1 MFMVE
6 PPFQIGDIIKLK
18 GKYHE
23 SGRYA
28 IVIEINRAESFGDG
42 GWISFD
48 YLVMNEK
55 EQLIHITE
63 SCVEVVYSRI
73 MRKK

>member
-1 MFMVE
+1 MARPE
-6 PPFQIGDIIKLK
+6 LKIGDVVKLK
-18 GKYHE
+18 TRYAG
-23 SGRYA
+23 SGNFA
-28 IVIEINRAESFGDG
+28 IVIDITRAESIGEG

-63 SCVEVVYSRI
+63 SCVEKIYSAVI
-73 MRKK
+73 IE

>member
-1 MFMVE
+1 MVE
-6 PPFQIGDIIKLK
+6 SPFQIGDIVKLRDR
-18 GKYHE
+18 YHE
-23 SGRYA
+23 NGRYA

-73 MRKK
+73 IRKK

>member
-1 MFMVE
+1 MAK
-6 PPFQIGDIIKLK
+6 PTLKIGDVVKLK
-18 GKYHE
+18 PRFKGAANF
-23 SGRYA
+23 A
-28 IVIEINRAESFGDG
+28 IIIDITKAESLGEG

-63 SCVEVVYSRI
+63 SCVEKVYSAI
-73 MRKK
+73 IAE

>member
-1 MFMVE
+1 MARTQLKV
-6 PPFQIGDIIKLK
+6 GDVIKLK
-18 GKYHE
+18 GRFKE
-23 SGRYA
+23 SGRFG
-28 IVIEINRAESFGDG
+28 IIIDITKAESLGEG

-63 SCVEVVYSRI
+63 GCIEKVYSRVVFE
-73 MRKK
+73 